1 MSTRQLRRRRA
12 PPVTQ
17 ETNRRLVFEK
27 SRRCSA
33 SEHEH
38 EPEPDSD
45 ARHVCRTCAV
55 ADVEEDDGQG
65 TATRAGALPSE
76 KPFQRLDYAAD
87 VVLGDG
93 QRQSISGPRA
103 LLHDALDLP

>member
-1 MSTRQLRRRRA
+1 MSTRQLRRRGA
-12 PPVTQ
+12 PPVTH

-27 SRRCSA
+27 CRRCSA
-33 SEHEH
+33 PDH
-38 EPEPDSD
+38 EP
-45 ARHVCRTCAV
+45 
-55 ADVEEDDGQG
+55 EDDGQG
-65 TATRAGALPSE
+65 KR
-76 KPFQRLDYAAD
+76 FQRLDYAAD